1 MGKEIKVELS
11 NTKLGMVMKWLQL
24 ERKEEEEEE
33 EDGAA
38 TLLLATFAMLN
49 NVVLA
54 LWLGSYDEWCGQVL
68 CV

>member
-1 MGKEIKVELS
+1 MGKEINVELS

-24 ERKEEEEEE
+24 EREEEE

>member
-24 ERKEEEEEE
+24 EREEEE